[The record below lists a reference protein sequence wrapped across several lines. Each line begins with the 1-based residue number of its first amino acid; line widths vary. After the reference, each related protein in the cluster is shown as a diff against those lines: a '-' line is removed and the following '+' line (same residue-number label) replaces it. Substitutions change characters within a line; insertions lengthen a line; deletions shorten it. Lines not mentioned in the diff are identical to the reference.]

1 MSQSIAFKELL
12 ETLVGMN
19 GAFVFYNA
27 HGAMELRGADFYM
40 SPSTD
45 WLTVYHTE
53 ASSPES
59 RSHVHLKWRTF
70 QSADIVEEDGQ
81 TPHLAFSTS
90 PQAADDPQLVWYFPS
105 FYDWSN
111 NKAEIPKHIA
121 QFDNFVR
128 EYGAHL
134 QFAAPDMSAGKD

>member
-1 MSQSIAFKELL
+1 MTQPIAFKDLL
-12 ETLVGMN
+12 EHLVRLD

-53 ASSPES
+53 ASNPES

-70 QSADIVEEDGQ
+70 KSADVIEETGQ
-81 TPHLAFSTS
+81 TPHLAFSTA
-90 PQAADDPQLVWYFPS
+90 PEAVDEPQLVWYFPS
-105 FYDWSN
+105 FYDWDN
-111 NKAEIPKHIA
+111 NKAEIPANIA
-121 QFDNFVR
+121 QYENFVQQ
-128 EYGAHL
+128 YGSRL
-134 QFAAPDMSAGKD
+134 RFATPEGQERP

>member
-1 MSQSIAFKELL
+1 MSQSIAFKDLL
-12 ETLVGMN
+12 ETLVRMN

-53 ASSPES
+53 ASNPES

-70 QSADIVEEDGQ
+70 QSADVVEEEGQ

-90 PQAADDPQLVWYFPS
+90 PEAADEPQLVWYFPS

-111 NKAEIPKHIA
+111 NKAEISENITRYEDFVRQYGSHL
-121 QFDNFVR
+121 NFV
-128 EYGAHL
+128 
-134 QFAAPDMSAGKD
+134 APEMHVEKD